1 MNIYGF
7 AALKVLYSELEVVY
21 LSPGH
26 LQLLALHL
34 MLVLKVLKCLE
45 KALFGLYG
53 GVHVR
58 LGRVQHPL
66 TLKESSLESLYLSA
80 LHGETFFNFFIFIL
94 KYVDGGVT

>member
-66 TLKESSLESLYLSA
+66 TVKKCSLEVLQLDVLERETA
-80 LHGETFFNFFIFIL
+80 LQLHIL
-94 KYVDGGVT
+94 ALQDIDGGLA